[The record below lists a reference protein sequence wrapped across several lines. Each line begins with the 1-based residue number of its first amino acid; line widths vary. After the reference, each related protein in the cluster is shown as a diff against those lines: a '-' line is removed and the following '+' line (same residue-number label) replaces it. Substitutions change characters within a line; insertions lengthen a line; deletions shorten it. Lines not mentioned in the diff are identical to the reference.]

1 MNFLQDAVQ
10 NILSAS
16 SDAVVIA
23 GLIAG
28 FTAYGLF
35 FGKSRLVT
43 AILSLYPAAFI
54 FKLIPFF
61 QEILKQTSATP
72 QDVLIKLVIF
82 VLIFIPIHLVMNHF
96 ISAEFSFSRIRKF
109 IEAGILG
116 VVATSTVIAF
126 SYQVINISKLYN
138 FSSGIDSLFISGNFF
153 WWLVASFVALFFL
166 RK

>member
-1 MNFLQDAVQ
+1 MNLFQDAVQ

-16 SDAVVIA
+16 SDAVIIA
-23 GLIAG
+23 ILISS

-35 FGKSRLVT
+35 FGKSRLVS
-43 AILSLYPAAFI
+43 AILSLYPTAFI
-54 FKLIPFF
+54 FKIIPFF

-82 VLIFIPIHLVMNHF
+82 ALIFIPIHFVMNHF
-96 ISAEFSFSRIRKF
+96 VSSEFPFSRIRKF
-109 IEAGILG
+109 IEAGMLG
-116 VVATSTVIAF
+116 VVATAIVIAF

-138 FSSGIDSLFISGNFF
+138 FSSGIDTLFISGNFF
-153 WWLVASFVALFFL
+153 WWLVASFIALFFL

>member
-1 MNFLQDAVQ
+1 MNIFQDAVQ

-23 GLIAG
+23 ILVSG

-35 FGKSRLVT
+35 FGKRRLVS
-43 AILSLYPAAFI
+43 AILSLYPTAFI
-54 FKLIPFF
+54 YKLIPFF
-61 QEILKQTSATP
+61 QEILKQTSAIP
-72 QDVLIKLVIF
+72 QDVLVKLVIF
-82 VLIFIPIHLVMNHF
+82 VLIFIPINFVMNHF
-96 ISAEFSFSRIRKF
+96 VSSEFSFSKIRKF
-109 IEAGILG
+109 VEAGLLG
-116 VVATSTVIAF
+116 VVATAIAIAF

-153 WWLVASFVALFFL
+153 WWLVASFIALFFL

>member
-1 MNFLQDAVQ
+1 MNIFQDAVQ

-23 GLIAG
+23 ILVSG

-35 FGKSRLVT
+35 FGKRRLVS
-43 AILSLYPAAFI
+43 AILSLYPTAFI
-54 FKLIPFF
+54 YKLIPFF
-61 QEILKQTSATP
+61 QEILKQTPATP
-72 QDVLIKLVIF
+72 QDVLVKLVIF
-82 VLIFIPIHLVMNHF
+82 ALIFIPIHFVMNHF
-96 ISAEFSFSRIRKF
+96 VSSEFSFSKIRKF
-109 IEAGILG
+109 VEAGLLG
-116 VVATSTVIAF
+116 VVATAIAIAF